1 MTLEERIS
9 NLEDQ
14 ITKLNTKQVDLRRQ
28 LTKTQVELWQA
39 RIDDL
44 QVQLHLGAMETNEHL
59 AKLTDQFR
67 TLWAATRTQM
77 EEASS
82 TASDVGDTLRAG
94 LESAYADGHPRGRW
108 SRSGGDV
115 EAPLDDLRQEQ
126 AQGGAGHD
134 GERQGGQHGPGQGRD
149 RRATSLRVV
158 DARCA
163 AHGTQGVATHLG
175 ASRGQGRAD
184 LGRRFLRRLR
194 RSGRPD
200 SVVGWSER
208 TAMGGSD
215 PRDERFD
222 PRAG

>member
-1 MTLEERIS
+1 MTTRTALP
-9 NLEDQ
+9 L
-14 ITKLNTKQVDLRRQ
+14 
-28 LTKTQVELWQA
+28 
-39 RIDDL
+39 
-44 QVQLHLGAMETNEHL
+44 LGARPHTSSRCVTIRHRGSVPVEHH
-59 AKLTDQFR
+59 R
-67 TLWAATRTQM
+67 GEGAAEPLLGSHQALPGPRSP
-77 EEASS
+77 A
-82 TASDVGDTLRAG
+82 TLRSWPARPRRG
-94 LESAYADGHPRGRW
+94 RGEGHDSPRHPRGRW

-115 EAPLDDLRQEQ
+115 VEAPLDDPRQEQ

-163 AHGTQGVATHLG
+163 AHGTHGVATHLG

-184 LGRRFLRRLR
+184 LGRRSLRRLR
-194 RSGRPD
+194 RSGHPD

-215 PRDERFD
+215 PRDERSD